1 MKKNIIYIIAL
12 CFGLVTFAS
21 CTDDLNQ
28 SPHAETTSGDVYDS
42 VSNYE
47 SVLAKL
53 YASFVITGQEKGG
66 GNVDLTSNS
75 GQDYMRCYFNLQ
87 ECGTDE
93 LASTWLE
100 GDKVKDLTYLSWDA
114 NDPWVSDM
122 YYRIYY
128 TIALCNEFIR
138 NASDTKI
145 SAFSESDQTTIKT
158 YRAEARFLRAL
169 AYYHALD
176 LFHQGPFVT
185 ENDPVG
191 AYTPPSYSSTKLFSY
206 IESELKSIDTVL
218 SDRADVEY
226 GHAPRAAAWSLL
238 AKLYLNAEVY
248 TDTAHYT
255 DCITY
260 CNKVIADG
268 YSLDKSYKKLF
279 NADNDKRTDEII
291 FPLCVDA
298 THTVSWGSTTYIICG
313 EVSNTSTYQKAA
325 DYGVTTGWGMF
336 RIRGDIPDLFDAND
350 GRGLFFTEGQTKNIT
365 TMDDQTNGYF
375 VSKWTNLTDAGE
387 AASST
392 ATGGVNTDFPLF
404 RLGDVYL
411 MLGESVWR
419 GGTGATK
426 VQALQYINWLRERAY
441 GNTSGDLKENDINT
455 DFFLDE
461 RARELYWEA
470 TRRTDLI
477 RFGKFT
483 TASYLWE
490 WKGGVLAGKAVA
502 NKYNIYPIP
511 ATDIVANPN
520 LSNKDY

>member
-1 MKKNIIYIIAL
+1 
-12 CFGLVTFAS
+12 
-21 CTDDLNQ
+21 
-28 SPHAETTSGDVYDS
+28 
-42 VSNYE
+42 
-47 SVLAKL
+47 
-53 YASFVITGQEKGG
+53 
-66 GNVDLTSNS
+66 
-75 GQDYMRCYFNLQ
+75 
-87 ECGTDE
+87 
-93 LASTWLE
+93 
-100 GDKVKDLTYLSWDA
+100 
-114 NDPWVSDM
+114 
-122 YYRIYY
+122 
-128 TIALCNEFIR
+128 
-138 NASDTKI
+138 
-145 SAFSESDQTTIKT
+145 
-158 YRAEARFLRAL
+158 
-169 AYYHALD
+169 
-176 LFHQGPFVT
+176 
-185 ENDPVG
+185 
-191 AYTPPSYSSTKLFSY
+191 
-206 IESELKSIDTVL
+206 
-218 SDRADVEY
+218 
-226 GHAPRAAAWSLL
+226 
-238 AKLYLNAEVY
+238 
-248 TDTAHYT
+248 
-255 DCITY
+255 
-260 CNKVIADG
+260 
-268 YSLDKSYKKLF
+268 
-279 NADNDKRTDEII
+279 
-291 FPLCVDA
+291 
-298 THTVSWGSTTYIICG
+298 
-313 EVSNTSTYQKAA
+313 
-325 DYGVTTGWGMF
+325 MF

-350 GRGLFFTEGQTKNIT
+350 GRGLFFTEGQTKDIT